1 MAKKI
6 LKAILIVILVILIIA
21 AAGIA
26 LLTALEYRPDDVEPV
41 PIIGNSATEVPKGET
56 ITMVSWN
63 IGYGALG
70 DNADFFM
77 DGGTSV
83 YTADE
88 ARVRENMAGITDFI
102 TSQDP
107 DIVMLQEVDRG
118 SSRSRNVDET
128 TILVPALGA
137 SIGQSAEEMPEYS
150 FANNYK
156 AIFMPYPIPPL
167 GKVDSGLFTMSRY
180 TSDTANRVSL
190 PCPFSWPIR
199 TVNLKRC
206 LLVNRMPIEGSD
218 KELVIVNLHL
228 EAYDSGEGKVAQTQ
242 ALLGVLEEEYAKGNY
257 VIAGGD
263 FNQTFS
269 NVDTSAYPDNPE
281 GWLPG
286 EIDAADFGSEWS
298 LLMDASAPTCR
309 SLIRPY
315 AGESR
320 DGFQFYVIDGLIVS
334 DNIKVNGFRTE
345 DLDFKCTD
353 HNPVVMEF
361 VLE

>member
-1 MAKKI
+1 MARKFARK
-6 LKAILIVILVILIIA
+6 LARAIIIIVLIIIILL
-21 AAGIA
+21 AAGVA
-26 LLTALEYRPDDVEPV
+26 ALTALEYKPADIEVVPMIGQAGAEVRTGEP
-41 PIIGNSATEVPKGET
+41 IKL
-56 ITMVSWN
+56 VSWN

-77 DGGTSV
+77 DGGTKV

-88 ARVRENMAGITDFI
+88 ARVYENMAGITEFLK
-102 TSQDP
+102 SQNP
-107 DIVMLQEVDRG
+107 DIVMLQELDVD
-118 SSRSRNVDET
+118 SSRSRHIDET
-128 TILVPALGA
+128 TIVVPALDGA
-137 SIGQSAEEMPEYS
+137 MGGSQYS
-150 FANNYK
+150 FALNYK
-156 AIFMPYPIPPL
+156 AAFVPFPIPPL
-167 GKVDSGLFTMSRY
+167 GKVEGGLFTISRFG
-180 TSDTANRVSL
+180 SDTANRVSL
-190 PCPFSWPIR
+190 PCPFSWPVR

-206 LLVNRMPIEGSD
+206 LLINRMPIEGSD
-218 KELVIVNLHL
+218 KELVIINLHL
-228 EAYDSGEGKVAQTQ
+228 EAYDSGEGKIAQTK
-242 ALLGVLEEEYAKGNY
+242 ALLSVLEEEYAKGNY

-286 EIDAADFGSEWS
+286 RIDAEDFGSKWS
-298 LLMDASAPTCR
+298 LMMDASAPTCR
-309 SLIRPY
+309 SLIEPY
-315 AGESR
+315 EGKSR

-334 DNIKVNGFRTE
+334 DNVKVNVFKTT

>member
-6 LKAILIVILVILIIA
+6 GKAILVILIVIVLIA
-21 AAGIA
+21 VAGIGV
-26 LLTALEYRPDDVEPV
+26 LTVLEYKPAADEVVPMIGQAGGGVRTGEP
-41 PIIGNSATEVPKGET
+41 IKL
-56 ITMVSWN
+56 VSWN

-88 ARVRENMAGITDFI
+88 TRVRENMAGITDFL
-102 TSQDP
+102 TSQKP
-107 DIVMLQEVDRG
+107 DIVMLQELDRD
-118 SSRSRNVDET
+118 SSRSRRVDET
-128 TILVPALGA
+128 TIVVPALTEVMGD
-137 SIGQSAEEMPEYS
+137 SQYS

-156 AIFMPYPIPPL
+156 AAFVPYPLPPL
-167 GKVDSGLFTMSRY
+167 GKVDSGLFTMSRFG
-180 TSDTANRVSL
+180 SDTANRVSL

-206 LLVNRMPIEGSD
+206 LLINRMPIEGSD
-218 KELVIVNLHL
+218 KELVIINLHL
-228 EAYDSGEGKVAQTQ
+228 EAYDSGEGKIAQTK
-242 ALLGVLEEEYAKGNY
+242 ALLSVLEAEYEKGNY

-286 EIDAADFGSEWS
+286 KIDTADFGSEWT

-309 SLIRPY
+309 SLIEPY
-315 AGESR
+315 EGKSR
-320 DGFQFYVIDGLIVS
+320 EGFQFYVIDGLIVS
-334 DNIKVNGFRTE
+334 DNVTVKSFATK